1 LSGRSLSLRLAATE
15 VRRVISYMNVGI
27 TGVSGFI
34 GSRVAARCG
43 ARGLQVIGFSR
54 NRGSGSRRFDLS
66 SVPDISGLDAIINLA
81 GEPILGVW
89 TKEKKRRIHES
100 RVLGTRRLVEAIA
113 KADRPPGVLVNA
125 SAIGFYGDTGEN
137 VVDEFSAAGSG
148 FLADVCRAWEAEAA
162 GATSCGVRVVFV
174 RIGFV
179 LGKGGAL
186 KLLRP
191 LFKLGLGGKLGSG
204 RQWMSGVHVE
214 DVAGM
219 IVWALENER
228 LQGAVNAVMPEP
240 FRNVDF
246 TRELA
251 RGVRRPAIFPAPAFA
266 LRLAFGELADSML
279 ASTRVMPRVAR
290 AEGYAYQFA
299 TLPSAVADVT
309 N

>member
-1 LSGRSLSLRLAATE
+1 LSGRSLSLRLAETQ
-15 VRRVISYMNVGI
+15 VRIVITVMKVGI
-27 TGVSGFI
+27 TGASGFI
-34 GSRVAARCG
+34 GSRVAAHCR
-43 ARGLQVIGFSR
+43 ARGIEAVAFSR
-54 NRGSGSRRFDLS
+54 NPSSGRRRFELTS
-66 SVPDISGLDAIINLA
+66 LPDISGLDAIVNLA
-81 GEPILGVW
+81 GEPILGRW
-89 TKEKKRRIHES
+89 TKEKKRHIHES
-100 RVLGTRRLVEAIA
+100 RVLGTRRIVEAIA
-113 KADRPPGVLVNA
+113 KASQPPSVLVNA

-137 VVDEFSAAGSG
+137 VVDEFSGAGSG
-148 FLADVCRAWEAEAA
+148 FLADVCRGWEAEAA
-162 GATSCGVRVVFV
+162 RATSNGVRVVFV

-219 IVWALENER
+219 IVWTLENDE
-228 LQGAVNAVMPEP
+228 LQGPVNAVMPEP

-251 RGVRRPAIFPAPAFA
+251 RCITRPAILPAPAFA

-279 ASTRVMPRVAR
+279 SSTRVVPHVAHN
-290 AEGYAYQFA
+290 AGYAYQFA
-299 TLPSAVADVT
+299 TLPSALAEAT
-309 N
+309 K

>member
-1 LSGRSLSLRLAATE
+1 
-15 VRRVISYMNVGI
+15 MNVGI

-89 TKEKKRRIHES
+89 TKEKKRRILES

-228 LQGAVNAVMPEP
+228 LRGAVNAVMPEP

-266 LRLAFGELADSML
+266 LRLAFGELAGSML

>member
-1 LSGRSLSLRLAATE
+1 
-15 VRRVISYMNVGI
+15 MKVGI

-34 GSRVAARCG
+34 GSTVAAQCS
-43 ARGLQVIGFSR
+43 ARGFEVIGFSR
-54 NRGSGSRRFDLS
+54 KPSSGARRFELS
-66 SVPDISGLDAIINLA
+66 SVPDISDLDAIVNLA
-81 GEPILGVW
+81 GEPILGLW

-113 KADRPPGVLVNA
+113 KARRPPRVLVNA
-125 SAIGFYGDTGEN
+125 SAIGFYGDTGES
-137 VVDEFSAAGSG
+137 VVDEFAAAGKG
-148 FLADVCRAWEAEAA
+148 FLADVCREWEGEAA
-162 GATSCGVRVVFV
+162 RATSFGVRVVFV

-191 LFKLGLGGKLGSG
+191 LFKLGGGGKLGSG

-219 IVWALENER
+219 IVWALENEH
-228 LQGAVNAVMPEP
+228 LHGPVNAVMPEP
-240 FRNVDF
+240 FRNADF

-251 RGVRRPAIFPAPAFA
+251 RCVGRPAILPAPAIA

-279 ASTRVMPRVAR
+279 GSTRVIPRLAQN
-290 AEGYAYQFA
+290 AGYTYQFA
-299 TLPSAVADVT
+299 TLPSALEQAT
-309 N
+309 H

>member
-1 LSGRSLSLRLAATE
+1 
-15 VRRVISYMNVGI
+15 MKVGI

-43 ARGLQVIGFSR
+43 ARGIEVVGFSR
-54 NRGSGSRRFDLS
+54 NPGADARRFELTS
-66 SVPDISGLDAIINLA
+66 APDISGLDAIVNLA
-81 GEPILGVW
+81 GEPILGLW

-100 RVLGTRRLVEAIA
+100 RVLGTRRLVEAVA
-113 KADRPPGVLVNA
+113 KAPRLPGVLVNA

-137 VVDEFSAAGSG
+137 VVDEFSAPGNG
-148 FLADVCRAWEAEAA
+148 FLADVCREWEAEAA
-162 GATSCGVRVVFV
+162 RATSCGVRVVFV

-179 LGKGGAL
+179 LGNGGAL

-228 LQGAVNAVMPEP
+228 LHGPVNAVMPEP
-240 FRNVDF
+240 FRNADF

-251 RGVRRPAIFPAPAFA
+251 RSVTRPAILPAPAFA
-266 LRLAFGELADSML
+266 LRLAFGELAGSML
-279 ASTRVMPRVAR
+279 GSTRVIPRVAPN
-290 AEGYAYQFA
+290 AGYAYQFA
-299 TLPSAVADVT
+299 TLPSALAKAT
-309 N
+309 K

>member
-1 LSGRSLSLRLAATE
+1 
-15 VRRVISYMNVGI
+15 MKVGI

-43 ARGLQVIGFSR
+43 AKGIEVVGFSR
-54 NRGSGSRRFDLS
+54 HPGSGARRFEFT
-66 SVPDISGLDAIINLA
+66 SVPDISGLDAIVNLA
-81 GEPILGVW
+81 GESILGLW
-89 TKEKKRRIHES
+89 TKEKKQRIHES

-113 KADRPPGVLVNA
+113 KAGQPPGVLVNA

-137 VVDEFSAAGSG
+137 HVDEFSPAGNG
-148 FLADVCRAWEAEAA
+148 FLADVCREWEAEAA
-162 GATSCGVRVVFV
+162 RAASCGVRVVFV

-219 IVWALENER
+219 IVWALENDG
-228 LQGAVNAVMPEP
+228 LHGPVNAVMPEP

-251 RGVRRPAIFPAPAFA
+251 RSIRRLAIVPAPAFA

-279 ASTRVMPRVAR
+279 GSTRVAPRVALD
-290 AEGYAYQFA
+290 AGYTYQFA
-299 TLPSAVADVT
+299 TLSSALAEAT
-309 N
+309 K

>member
-1 LSGRSLSLRLAATE
+1 
-15 VRRVISYMNVGI
+15 MNVGI

-34 GSRVAARCG
+34 GSRGAARCG

-54 NRGSGSRRFDLS
+54 NPGSRSRRFDHS
-66 SVPDISGLDAIINLA
+66 SVPDISGLGAIINLA

-228 LQGAVNAVMPEP
+228 LRGAVNAVMPEP

-266 LRLAFGELADSML
+266 LRLAFGELAGSML